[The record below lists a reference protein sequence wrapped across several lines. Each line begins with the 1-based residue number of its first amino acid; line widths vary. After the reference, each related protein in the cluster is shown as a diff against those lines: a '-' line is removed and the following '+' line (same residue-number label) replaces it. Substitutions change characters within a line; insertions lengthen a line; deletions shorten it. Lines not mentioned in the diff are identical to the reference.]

1 MLVDMRWFTVIAL
14 FLVTVVSARAQA
26 GRVEVRGDVGSTQF
40 LGSSDNHLLVGASLR
55 AYFTRRLSFQ
65 PEYQFLNGRGHT
77 DSIFL
82 ASVAYDLR
90 DTSRRVVPY
99 VLVGAGVLHNQQGR
113 FSTTAP
119 FFSGGFG
126 AKIHLNPRWY
136 IAPDFRV
143 GIEPH
148 YRFSVGIGYVLRP

>member
-1 MLVDMRWFTVIAL
+1 MVIAL
-14 FLVTVVSARAQA
+14 FLVLVVSAPAQA
-26 GRVEVRGDVGSTQF
+26 GRVEVRGDVGGTTF
-40 LGSSDNHLLVGASLR
+40 LNDTSYNHLLVGASLR

-65 PEYQFLNGRGHT
+65 PEYQFLNGQGHT
-77 DSIFL
+77 ESIFL
-82 ASVAYDLR
+82 ASVAFDLR

-99 VLVGAGVLHNQQGR
+99 VLVGAGVVHNNRQAGVSR
-113 FSTTAP
+113 TAS

-143 GIEPH
+143 GIDPH
-148 YRFSVGIGYVLRP
+148 YRVSVGIGYVLRP